1 MEALKKAMLMA
12 VLDSDGDLSI
22 MDTSKVI
29 QIVSELLREEFLKA
43 TSDDDSEYQEIRER
57 MDKARAKSSGQS

>member
-22 MDTSKVI
+22 MGTSKVI